1 MTTTNYEWAESELS
15 RLGYAQDG
23 GWTGSIRRGILE
35 LLHTLDAQD
44 LSQEDRT
51 AVTDVFHHLVT
62 DTPKTEKEARWVP
75 FELGTHITGET
86 ARIRPESYEGV
97 GAKHNGLVGVI
108 VAIRGGRVLVQYS
121 GRTDGVGHAH
131 HPDKVEVLVK

>member
-1 MTTTNYEWAESELS
+1 MTTTNYDWAETELN
-15 RLGYAQDG
+15 RLGYAQTG
-23 GWTGSIRRGILE
+23 GWTGKIRTGILE

-44 LSQEDRT
+44 LSQEDRS
-51 AVTDVFHHLVT
+51 AVSDVFHHLIT
-62 DTPKTEKEARWVP
+62 DAPKAQKEAHWAP
-75 FELGTHITGET
+75 FELGLHIAGET
-86 ARIRPESYEGV
+86 ARVRPESYEGV

-131 HPDKVEVLVK
+131 HPDVIDVLVK

>member
-1 MTTTNYEWAESELS
+1 MTTTNYEWAESELNK
-15 RLGYAQDG
+15 LGYAEAG
-23 GWTGSIRRGILE
+23 GWTSKIRTGILE

-44 LSQEDRT
+44 LSPEDRI
-51 AVTDVFHHLVT
+51 VVSDVFHHLVT
-62 DTPKTEKEARWVP
+62 DTPKTEKEAKWVP
-75 FELGTHITGET
+75 FELGLHIPGAT
-86 ARIRPESYEGV
+86 ARIRPESYTGT